1 MSVTT
6 RDPIAVVQAAV
17 DLAQAARQ
25 ADALITEINEGDRAL
40 GDRRLRLG
48 RLLRDVRRQIPTSGP
63 RARAWGEFCE
73 ARGISRD
80 TALRHI
86 ALADYSDAHAD
97 DQRSPSE
104 IYAGIVAKDSPHG
117 AANPYPALTAPGP
130 QLFAAQQALAPAEK
144 APPKAQPQSLPAA
157 NLPKPVDL
165 NTCNRTDLWQRFVK
179 GELTSPEALER
190 RKTWSPEQL
199 EADEVIRLEYK
210 AAVKAARVAGRTD
223 PPMPP
228 MPIGW
233 LTAGATPPSKPAAD
247 PAAAARKALEAAEAL
262 GKEGLTRKSLMIGEV
277 VSKLRQA
284 GHLIPSGQD
293 STVYRA
299 YTESRQSA
307 VAAKLRGEAPA
318 PAAPAAPAV
327 DPRQAALP
335 LAEPPRPAP
344 YKPLFDELR
353 EAVDEVEDELAH
365 AKQDIEALRADLVQ
379 ARRELDEA
387 RELAERLRETG
398 RQRFAEVDQAREL
411 AARER
416 DEARAEVA
424 ALRAKLEAAET
435 RLTERGQQLHQ
446 QRQDG
451 AELLRRAQRAE
462 AELCALREGG
472 EPEEEARPVW
482 EVLPAVTETS
492 WEDLGYKWASVAWRP
507 EGCTPEQRED
517 PDWLCEVQLEKH
529 DRQLDDLRTVEREV
543 LIRGARTRIQEQ
555 APSKPAAWQPASI
568 GGAQAVHALA
578 LGAVA
583 EGDHAHP
590 AALCKQ
596 RPNYKSK
603 AGWMPRPG
611 TPLTCKGCIAA
622 TNEETK

>member
-1 MSVTT
+1 M
-6 RDPIAVVQAAV
+6 
-17 DLAQAARQ
+17 
-25 ADALITEINEGDRAL
+25 
-40 GDRRLRLG
+40 
-48 RLLRDVRRQIPTSGP
+48 
-63 RARAWGEFCE
+63 
-73 ARGISRD
+73 
-80 TALRHI
+80 
-86 ALADYSDAHAD
+86 
-97 DQRSPSE
+97 
-104 IYAGIVAKDSPHG
+104 
-117 AANPYPALTAPGP
+117 
-130 QLFAAQQALAPAEK
+130 
-144 APPKAQPQSLPAA
+144 
-157 NLPKPVDL
+157 
-165 NTCNRTDLWQRFVK
+165 
-179 GELTSPEALER
+179 
-190 RKTWSPEQL
+190 
-199 EADEVIRLEYK
+199 
-210 AAVKAARVAGRTD
+210 
-223 PPMPP
+223 
-228 MPIGW
+228 
-233 LTAGATPPSKPAAD
+233 
-247 PAAAARKALEAAEAL
+247 
-262 GKEGLTRKSLMIGEV
+262 
-277 VSKLRQA
+277 
-284 GHLIPSGQD
+284 
-293 STVYRA
+293 
-299 YTESRQSA
+299 
-307 VAAKLRGEAPA
+307 
-318 PAAPAAPAV
+318 

-344 YKPLFDELR
+344 YKPLFDDSPLAEDAAEDDEDDFDAEDDRDLTPAEDDREDEDELR